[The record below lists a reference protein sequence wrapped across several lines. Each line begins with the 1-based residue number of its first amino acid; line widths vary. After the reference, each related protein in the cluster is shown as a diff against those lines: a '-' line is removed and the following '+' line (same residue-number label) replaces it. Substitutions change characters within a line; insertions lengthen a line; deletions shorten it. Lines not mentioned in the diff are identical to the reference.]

1 MLKEKIREMLAPFWK
16 SDRVS
21 PARIIISAFLLLIL
35 LGTALLMLPF
45 STRVWGGASFA
56 DALFTAT
63 SATCVTGL
71 VVHDTATYW
80 SRFGQ
85 LVILFLIQ
93 VGGMGVVTMAVAI
106 FIFSGK
112 RISLKQRWVMQESIS
127 APQVGGIVR
136 MTGFILKTAFAIEGL
151 GTLILAFRF
160 CPELGLGR
168 GLWYSVFHSISAFCN
183 AGFDLIGIRTPFSS
197 LTSYSVQ
204 PIVNLV
210 IMMLIVAGGIGF
222 LTWEDIKNH
231 KWHFKKYG
239 MQSKVIFMVTG
250 LLIFL
255 PALYFF
261 YFEFSNVPLTERVW
275 VSLFQSVTPRTAGFN
290 TADLNL
296 LSEVGQ
302 MLIIML
308 MLIGGSP
315 GSTAGGMKT
324 TTLAVLVSSALS
336 VFRKKEHTH
345 FFGRQ
350 IPDGTIRNAA
360 TIFLM
365 YIVLFLVGGMV
376 ISRTEDIPLMTAL
389 FETASAIG
397 TVGLSLGI
405 TPDLGFVSHIILI
418 CLMFFGRVGGLTLIF
433 ATISEKKLNVSKY
446 PQEKITVG

>member
-1 MLKEKIREMLAPFWK
+1 MQQTNK
-16 SDRVS
+16 SRHRHMTSFQV
-21 PARIIISAFLLLIL
+21 ISLGFLSVIL
-35 LGTALLMLPF
+35 LGSLLLMLPIATK
-45 STRVWGGASFA
+45 SGQCTSFL

-63 SATCVTGL
+63 SAVCVTGL
-71 VVHDTATYW
+71 VINDTATYW
-80 SRFGQ
+80 SLFGQ
-85 LVILFLIQ
+85 GIILLLIQ
-93 VGGMGVVTMAVAI
+93 IGGMGIITIAVI
-106 FIFSGK
+106 SGRK
-112 RISLKQRWVMQESIS
+112 IGLMQRSTMQEAIS
-127 APQVGGIVR
+127 APTVGGIVR
-136 MTGFILKTAFAIEGL
+136 RTQFIIRTTILIEIIGAALLAPVFCRDFGFWKGI
-151 GTLILAFRF
+151 
-160 CPELGLGR
+160 
-168 GLWYSVFHSISAFCN
+168 WYSLFHSISAFCN

-210 IMMLIVAGGIGF
+210 IMALIVAGGIGF

-231 KWHFKKYG
+231 KWHFKKYR
-239 MQSKVIFMVTG
+239 MQSKVIFVVTG

-261 YFEFSNVPLTERVW
+261 YFEFSNVPLTERVC

-290 TADLNL
+290 TADLTL

-302 MLIIML
+302 MLIIIL

-324 TTLAVLVSSALS
+324 TTLAVLVSLALS

-376 ISRTEDIPLMTAL
+376 ICRTEDIPLMTAL

-405 TPDLGFVSHIILI
+405 TPDLGLVSRIILI

-433 ATISEKKLNVSKY
+433 ATISEKKPNGSKY
-446 PQEKITVG
+446 PQEKITVGEIHY

>member
-1 MLKEKIREMLAPFWK
+1 M
-16 SDRVS
+16 V
-21 PARIIISAFLLLIL
+21 
-35 LGTALLMLPF
+35 
-45 STRVWGGASFA
+45 
-56 DALFTAT
+56 
-63 SATCVTGL
+63 
-71 VVHDTATYW
+71 
-80 SRFGQ
+80 
-85 LVILFLIQ
+85 
-93 VGGMGVVTMAVAI
+93 
-106 FIFSGK
+106 
-112 RISLKQRWVMQESIS
+112 
-127 APQVGGIVR
+127 
-136 MTGFILKTAFAIEGL
+136 
-151 GTLILAFRF
+151 
-160 CPELGLGR
+160 
-168 GLWYSVFHSISAFCN
+168 
-183 AGFDLIGIRTPFSS
+183 
-197 LTSYSVQ
+197 
-204 PIVNLV
+204 
-210 IMMLIVAGGIGF
+210 LIVAGGIGF

-231 KWHFKKYG
+231 KWHFKKYR

-250 LLIFL
+250 ILIFL

-290 TADLNL
+290 TADLTL

-336 VFRKKEHTH
+336 VFRKKEHTN

-350 IPDGTIRNAA
+350 IPDDTIRNAA

-405 TPDLGFVSHIILI
+405 TPDLGLVSHIILI

-433 ATISEKKLNVSKY
+433 ATISEKKPNGSKY

>member
-1 MLKEKIREMLAPFWK
+1 MQQTNRSRHRHITSFQ
-16 SDRVS
+16 V
-21 PARIIISAFLLLIL
+21 ISLGFLSVIL
-35 LGTALLMLPF
+35 LGSLLLMLPIATK
-45 STRVWGGASFA
+45 SGQCTSFL

-63 SATCVTGL
+63 SAVCVTGL
-71 VVHDTATYW
+71 VVNDTATYW
-80 SRFGQ
+80 SLFGQ
-85 LVILFLIQ
+85 GVILLLIQ
-93 VGGMGVVTMAVAI
+93 IGGMGIITIAIAIAVV
-106 FIFSGK
+106 SGRK
-112 RISLKQRWVMQESIS
+112 IGLMQRSTMQEAIS
-127 APQVGGIVR
+127 APTVGGIVR
-136 MTGFILKTAFAIEGL
+136 RTQFIIRTTILIEIIGAVLLAPVFCRDFGFWKGI
-151 GTLILAFRF
+151 
-160 CPELGLGR
+160 
-168 GLWYSVFHSISAFCN
+168 WYSLFHSISAFCN

-210 IMMLIVAGGIGF
+210 IMALIVAGG
-222 LTWEDIKNH
+222 
-231 KWHFKKYG
+231 
-239 MQSKVIFMVTG
+239 MVTG
-250 LLIFL
+250 ILIFL

-290 TADLNL
+290 TADLTL

-350 IPDGTIRNAA
+350 IPDDTIRNAA

-376 ISRTEDIPLMTAL
+376 ICRTEDIPLMTAL

-405 TPDLGFVSHIILI
+405 TPDLGLVSHIILI

-433 ATISEKKLNVSKY
+433 ATISEKKPNGSKY

>member
-1 MLKEKIREMLAPFWK
+1 M
-16 SDRVS
+16 
-21 PARIIISAFLLLIL
+21 
-35 LGTALLMLPF
+35 AL
-45 STRVWGGASFA
+45 
-56 DALFTAT
+56 
-63 SATCVTGL
+63 
-71 VVHDTATYW
+71 
-80 SRFGQ
+80 
-85 LVILFLIQ
+85 
-93 VGGMGVVTMAVAI
+93 
-106 FIFSGK
+106 
-112 RISLKQRWVMQESIS
+112 
-127 APQVGGIVR
+127 
-136 MTGFILKTAFAIEGL
+136 
-151 GTLILAFRF
+151 
-160 CPELGLGR
+160 
-168 GLWYSVFHSISAFCN
+168 
-183 AGFDLIGIRTPFSS
+183 
-197 LTSYSVQ
+197 
-204 PIVNLV
+204 
-210 IMMLIVAGGIGF
+210 
-222 LTWEDIKNH
+222 
-231 KWHFKKYG
+231 KKYR

-250 LLIFL
+250 ILIFL

-290 TADLNL
+290 TADLTL

-336 VFRKKEHTH
+336 VFRKKEHTN

-350 IPDGTIRNAA
+350 IPDDTIRNAA

-405 TPDLGFVSHIILI
+405 TPDLGLVSHIILI

-433 ATISEKKLNVSKY
+433 ATISEKKSNGSRY
-446 PQEKITVG
+446 PPEKITVG

>member
-1 MLKEKIREMLAPFWK
+1 M
-16 SDRVS
+16 
-21 PARIIISAFLLLIL
+21 
-35 LGTALLMLPF
+35 
-45 STRVWGGASFA
+45 
-56 DALFTAT
+56 
-63 SATCVTGL
+63 
-71 VVHDTATYW
+71 
-80 SRFGQ
+80 
-85 LVILFLIQ
+85 
-93 VGGMGVVTMAVAI
+93 
-106 FIFSGK
+106 
-112 RISLKQRWVMQESIS
+112 
-127 APQVGGIVR
+127 
-136 MTGFILKTAFAIEGL
+136 
-151 GTLILAFRF
+151 
-160 CPELGLGR
+160 
-168 GLWYSVFHSISAFCN
+168 
-183 AGFDLIGIRTPFSS
+183 
-197 LTSYSVQ
+197 TSYSVQ

-210 IMMLIVAGGIGF
+210 IMMLIIAGGIGF
-222 LTWEDIKNH
+222 LTWEDIKNR
-231 KWHFKKYG
+231 KWHFKKYR

-250 LLIFL
+250 ILIFL

-290 TADLNL
+290 TADLTL

-336 VFRKKEHTH
+336 VFRKKEHTN

-350 IPDGTIRNAA
+350 IPDDTIRNAA

-405 TPDLGFVSHIILI
+405 TPDLGLVSHIILI

-433 ATISEKKLNVSKY
+433 ATISEKKPNGSKY

>member
-1 MLKEKIREMLAPFWK
+1 M
-16 SDRVS
+16 
-21 PARIIISAFLLLIL
+21 
-35 LGTALLMLPF
+35 
-45 STRVWGGASFA
+45 
-56 DALFTAT
+56 
-63 SATCVTGL
+63 
-71 VVHDTATYW
+71 
-80 SRFGQ
+80 
-85 LVILFLIQ
+85 
-93 VGGMGVVTMAVAI
+93 
-106 FIFSGK
+106 
-112 RISLKQRWVMQESIS
+112 
-127 APQVGGIVR
+127 
-136 MTGFILKTAFAIEGL
+136 
-151 GTLILAFRF
+151 
-160 CPELGLGR
+160 
-168 GLWYSVFHSISAFCN
+168 
-183 AGFDLIGIRTPFSS
+183 
-197 LTSYSVQ
+197 
-204 PIVNLV
+204 
-210 IMMLIVAGGIGF
+210 
-222 LTWEDIKNH
+222 
-231 KWHFKKYG
+231 
-239 MQSKVIFMVTG
+239 IFMVTG
-250 LLIFL
+250 ILIFL

-290 TADLNL
+290 TADLTL

-336 VFRKKEHTH
+336 VFRKKEHTN

-350 IPDGTIRNAA
+350 IPDDTIRNAA

-433 ATISEKKLNVSKY
+433 ATISEKKPNGSKY

>member
-1 MLKEKIREMLAPFWK
+1 
-16 SDRVS
+16 
-21 PARIIISAFLLLIL
+21 
-35 LGTALLMLPF
+35 
-45 STRVWGGASFA
+45 
-56 DALFTAT
+56 
-63 SATCVTGL
+63 
-71 VVHDTATYW
+71 
-80 SRFGQ
+80 
-85 LVILFLIQ
+85 
-93 VGGMGVVTMAVAI
+93 
-106 FIFSGK
+106 
-112 RISLKQRWVMQESIS
+112 
-127 APQVGGIVR
+127 
-136 MTGFILKTAFAIEGL
+136 
-151 GTLILAFRF
+151 
-160 CPELGLGR
+160 
-168 GLWYSVFHSISAFCN
+168 
-183 AGFDLIGIRTPFSS
+183 
-197 LTSYSVQ
+197 
-204 PIVNLV
+204 
-210 IMMLIVAGGIGF
+210 MMLIIAGGIGF

-231 KWHFKKYG
+231 KWHFKKYR

-250 LLIFL
+250 ILIFL

-261 YFEFSNVPLTERVW
+261 YFEFSNVPLTERVC

-290 TADLNL
+290 TADLTL

-336 VFRKKEHTH
+336 VFRKKEHTN

-350 IPDGTIRNAA
+350 IPDDTIRNAA

-405 TPDLGFVSHIILI
+405 TPDLGLVSHIILI

-433 ATISEKKLNVSKY
+433 ATISEKKPNGSKY

>member
-1 MLKEKIREMLAPFWK
+1 
-16 SDRVS
+16 
-21 PARIIISAFLLLIL
+21 
-35 LGTALLMLPF
+35 
-45 STRVWGGASFA
+45 
-56 DALFTAT
+56 
-63 SATCVTGL
+63 
-71 VVHDTATYW
+71 
-80 SRFGQ
+80 
-85 LVILFLIQ
+85 
-93 VGGMGVVTMAVAI
+93 
-106 FIFSGK
+106 
-112 RISLKQRWVMQESIS
+112 
-127 APQVGGIVR
+127 
-136 MTGFILKTAFAIEGL
+136 
-151 GTLILAFRF
+151 
-160 CPELGLGR
+160 
-168 GLWYSVFHSISAFCN
+168 
-183 AGFDLIGIRTPFSS
+183 
-197 LTSYSVQ
+197 
-204 PIVNLV
+204 
-210 IMMLIVAGGIGF
+210 MMLIIAGGIGF

-231 KWHFKKYG
+231 KWHFKKYR

-250 LLIFL
+250 ILIFL

-290 TADLNL
+290 TADLTL

-336 VFRKKEHTH
+336 VFRKKEHTN

-350 IPDGTIRNAA
+350 IPDDTIRNAA

-376 ISRTEDIPLMTAL
+376 ICRTEDIPLMTAL

-405 TPDLGFVSHIILI
+405 TPDLGLVSHIILI
-418 CLMFFGRVGGLTLIF
+418 CLMFFGSYLVT
-433 ATISEKKLNVSKY
+433 T
-446 PQEKITVG
+446 